1 MHANIARELRA
12 DHMTAWTEEVLDYS
26 PPAAILFLMVAG
38 SGSERSSQ
46 LLKGV
51 LDMCLLAIISEEP
64 SYGYEMVNKL
74 AERGLDLVSE
84 GTIYPVLSR
93 LQKSA
98 LVEGYLVESSGG
110 PARKYYR
117 LTSQGATTLE
127 TWREGWQEL
136 SHGVDNVLRGAKGG

>member
-1 MHANIARELRA
+1 
-12 DHMTAWTEEVLDYS
+12 
-26 PPAAILFLMVAG
+26 MVVG
-38 SGSERSSQ
+38 NGPDRSSQ

-64 SYGYEMVNKL
+64 SYGYEMVKKL
-74 AERGLDLVSE
+74 AARGLDLVSE

-93 LQKSA
+93 LQKGG

-117 LTSQGATTLE
+117 LTGSGGQALE
-127 TWREGWQEL
+127 SWQRGWRQLAAGVENVL
-136 SHGVDNVLRGAKGG
+136 KGVDGA